1 MNTLKRFLCFVTVLQ
16 LAVLTSGC
24 VSLSKKHMVYSIK
37 ELHIADRMLKFR
49 IKNISMRDIKSFTV
63 RAEVSIS
70 GLEDCLVLEKTF
82 DEKSDGFIEHG
93 LENDYI
99 LEIEGFDTT
108 DEALEDFEDI
118 CYGDEDEGGYINSF
132 FISEIVFSDDTVWTD
147 RYGTWAF

>member
-1 MNTLKRFLCFVTVLQ
+1 
-16 LAVLTSGC
+16 
-24 VSLSKKHMVYSIK
+24 
-37 ELHIADRMLKFR
+37 
-49 IKNISMRDIKSFTV
+49 MRDIKSFTV

-82 DEKSDGFIEHG
+82 DERNDGFIEQG

-99 LEIEGFDTT
+99 LEIEGFDMT

-132 FISEIVFSDDTVWTD
+132 FISEIVFSDDTVWAD